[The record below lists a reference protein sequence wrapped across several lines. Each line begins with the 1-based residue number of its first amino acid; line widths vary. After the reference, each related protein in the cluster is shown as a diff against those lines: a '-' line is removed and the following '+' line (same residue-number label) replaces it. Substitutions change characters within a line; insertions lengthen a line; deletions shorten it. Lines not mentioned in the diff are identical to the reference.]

1 MALAQSNN
9 AMLKNT
15 VRQLKLENAQQLA
28 HIREVEERMNKIN
41 NQMNSYAQSFTSNTT
56 GNNSFIVDFG
66 KEGGIADDTD
76 GTQTLEAQYIEL
88 LPTEDEDLY
97 VFNIRLNG
105 TVKYTIPD
113 DTTIY
118 TTDMI
123 KSQPFQMVINE
134 GPVDGILVFAVGNNE
149 QTDNDS
155 PSESNNLNYLFNNSD
170 TYAVQVNGKM
180 YDVGSPINPFEITFN
195 EYTASIHENT
205 FVVKPLI

>member
-28 HIREVEERMNKIN
+28 HIREVEERMNKVN
-41 NQMNSYAQSFTSNTT
+41 NLIAGYAQSFTSNITT
-56 GNNSFIVDFG
+56 DENSFIVDFG
-66 KEGGIADDTD
+66 KEGGIADETD
-76 GTQTLEAQYIEL
+76 GKQTLEAQYIEL
-88 LPTEDEDLY
+88 LPTENEGRY

-123 KSQPFQMVINE
+123 KSQPFQMEINE
-134 GPVDGILVFAVGNNE
+134 GPVNGIIVFAVG
-149 QTDNDS
+149 DNT
-155 PSESNNLNYLFNNSD
+155 NYLFNDSD

-195 EYTASIHENT
+195 EYTASIHDNT